1 MSLML
6 PEFAVE
12 EAVGNTGGAHSL
24 VVTLVCRIEQAAE
37 EPRFGA
43 ALLSASKE
51 ARMLSIPLADA
62 AMGELDAAEQVPE

>member
-1 MSLML
+1 MIR

-12 EAVGNTGGAHSL
+12 EA
-24 VVTLVCRIEQAAE
+24 
-37 EPRFGA
+37 RFSA
-43 ALLSASKE
+43 ALLLASKE